1 MTVIEK
7 IYNRIGMISEWSGR
21 TVRFLMIILV
31 LNIVYDVSA
40 RYIFNAPTVW
50 SFGLSY
56 MTGTAIIAMGMCYV
70 YYHHA
75 NVRIDVIYSRLP
87 PKGKLM
93 IDVAL
98 TIVFFFPLVVMLT
111 KVWAQDTWQAYVLR
125 EVSSE
130 TIWYP
135 PLWPIKL
142 VVTTGFVLLLLQGI
156 ATFLKDVISLAKGGS
171 EPW

>member
-50 SFGLSY
+50 SYGLSY

-75 NVRIDVIYSRLP
+75 NVRIDIIYSRLP
-87 PKGKLM
+87 PKGKLL
-93 IDVAL
+93 IDICL
-98 TIVFFFPLVVMLT
+98 TVVFFFPLVFMLT
-111 KVWAQDTWQAYVLR
+111 KVWAQDTWQAYVLK

-142 VVTTGFVLLLLQGI
+142 VVTIGFVLLLLQGI
-156 ATFLKDVISLAKGGS
+156 AIFLKDVLSLAKGGK

>member
-7 IYNRIGMISEWSGR
+7 LYNRIGMISEWSGR

-75 NVRIDVIYSRLP
+75 NVRIDIIYSRLP

-98 TIVFFFPLVVMLT
+98 TIVFFFPLVLMLT
-111 KVWAQDTWQAYVLR
+111 KVWAQDTWQAYVLK

-142 VVTTGFVLLLLQGI
+142 VVTIGFVLLLLQGI

>member
-7 IYNRIGMISEWSGR
+7 LYNRIGMISEWSGR

-50 SFGLSY
+50 SYGLSY

-75 NVRIDVIYSRLP
+75 NVRIDIIYSRLP
-87 PKGKLM
+87 PKGKLL
-93 IDVAL
+93 IDICLTVA
-98 TIVFFFPLVVMLT
+98 FFFPLVFMLT
-111 KVWAQDTWQAYVLR
+111 KVWAQDTWQAYVLK

-142 VVTTGFVLLLLQGI
+142 VVTIGFVLLLLQGI
-156 ATFLKDVISLAKGGS
+156 AIFLKDVISLAKGGS

>member
-7 IYNRIGMISEWSGR
+7 LYNRIGMISEWSGR

-56 MTGTAIIAMGMCYV
+56 MVGTAIIAMGMCYV

-75 NVRIDVIYSRLP
+75 NVRIDIIYSRLP
-87 PKGKLM
+87 PKGKLL
-93 IDVAL
+93 IDICL
-98 TIVFFFPLVVMLT
+98 TVVFFFPLVFMLT
-111 KVWAQDTWQAYVLR
+111 KVWAQDTWQAYVLK

-142 VVTTGFVLLLLQGI
+142 VVTIGFVLLLLQGI
-156 ATFLKDVISLAKGGS
+156 AIFLKDVISLAKGGS

>member
-7 IYNRIGMISEWSGR
+7 IYNRIGMVSEWSGR
-21 TVRFLMIILV
+21 TVRFLMIVLV

-50 SFGLSY
+50 SYGLSY

-75 NVRIDVIYSRLP
+75 NVRIDIIYSRLP
-87 PKGKLM
+87 PKGKLL
-93 IDVAL
+93 IDICL
-98 TIVFFFPLVVMLT
+98 TVVFFFPLVFMLT
-111 KVWAQDTWQAYVLR
+111 KVWAQDTWQAYVLK

-142 VVTTGFVLLLLQGI
+142 VVTIGFGLLLLQGI

>member
-7 IYNRIGMISEWSGR
+7 LYNRIGMISEWSGR

-50 SFGLSY
+50 SYGLSY

-75 NVRIDVIYSRLP
+75 NVRIDIIYSRLP
-87 PKGKLM
+87 PKGKLL
-93 IDVAL
+93 IDICL
-98 TIVFFFPLVVMLT
+98 TVVFFFPLVFMLT
-111 KVWAQDTWQAYVLR
+111 KVWAQDTWQAYVLK

-142 VVTTGFVLLLLQGI
+142 VVTIGFVLLLLQGI
-156 ATFLKDVISLAKGGS
+156 AIFLKDVISLAKGGS

>member
-50 SFGLSY
+50 SYGLSY

-75 NVRIDVIYSRLP
+75 NVRIDIIYSRLP
-87 PKGKLM
+87 PKGKLL
-93 IDVAL
+93 IDICL
-98 TIVFFFPLVVMLT
+98 TVVFFFPLVFMLT
-111 KVWAQDTWQAYVLR
+111 KVWAQDTWQAYVLK

-142 VVTTGFVLLLLQGI
+142 VVTIGFVLLLLQGI
-156 ATFLKDVISLAKGGS
+156 AIFLKDVISLAKGGS

>member
-7 IYNRIGMISEWSGR
+7 LYNRIGMISEWSGR

-50 SFGLSY
+50 SYGLSY

-75 NVRIDVIYSRLP
+75 NVRIDIIYSRLP
-87 PKGKLM
+87 PKGKLL
-93 IDVAL
+93 IDICL
-98 TIVFFFPLVVMLT
+98 TVVFFFPLVFMLT
-111 KVWAQDTWQAYVLR
+111 KVWAQDTWQAYVLK

-135 PLWPIKL
+135 VLWPIKL
-142 VVTTGFVLLLLQGI
+142 VVTIGFVLLLLQGI
-156 ATFLKDVISLAKGGS
+156 AIFLKDVISLAKGGS

>member
-111 KVWAQDTWQAYVLR
+111 KVWVQDTWQAYVLK

-142 VVTTGFVLLLLQGI
+142 VVTIGFVLLLLQGI

>member
-50 SFGLSY
+50 SYGLSY

-75 NVRIDVIYSRLP
+75 NVRIDIIYSRLP
-87 PKGKLM
+87 PKGKLL
-93 IDVAL
+93 IDICL
-98 TIVFFFPLVVMLT
+98 TVVFFFPLVFMLT
-111 KVWAQDTWQAYVLR
+111 KVWAQDTWQAYVLK

-142 VVTTGFVLLLLQGI
+142 VVTIGFGLLLLQGI
-156 ATFLKDVISLAKGGS
+156 GTFLKDVMSLAKGGS

>member
-7 IYNRIGMISEWSGR
+7 IYNRIGMVSEWSGR
-21 TVRFLMIILV
+21 TVRFLMIVLV

-50 SFGLSY
+50 SYGLSY

-75 NVRIDVIYSRLP
+75 NVRIDVIYSKLP
-87 PKGKLM
+87 PKGRLI
-93 IDVAL
+93 IDICL
-98 TIVFFFPLVVMLT
+98 TVVFFFPLVLMLT
-111 KVWAQDTWQAYVLR
+111 KVWAQDTWQAYVLK

-142 VVTTGFVLLLLQGI
+142 VVTIGFGLLFLQGI
-156 ATFLKDVISLAKGGS
+156 ATFLEDVISLGKGGNKS
-171 EPW
+171 

>member
-75 NVRIDVIYSRLP
+75 NVRIDIIYSRLP

-98 TIVFFFPLVVMLT
+98 TIVFFFPLVLMLT
-111 KVWAQDTWQAYVLR
+111 KVWAQDTWQAYVLK

-142 VVTTGFVLLLLQGI
+142 VVTIGFVLLLLQGI